1 MNDIPTIVPD
11 PASRYFDN
19 YLNCQINASIPEKQ
33 RSWYDKR
40 LEKFIKARN
49 GRKIKDLSAAET
61 HQYFDMKG
69 RNNRLAG
76 WQFLQYIDAIR
87 ILY

>member
-1 MNDIPTIVPD
+1 MNDIPTTVPD

-33 RSWYDKR
+33 RRWYDKR

-49 GRKIKDLSAAET
+49 GRKIKVLSAAET
-61 HQYFDMKG
+61 I
-69 RNNRLAG
+69 NTST
-76 WQFLQYIDAIR
+76 
-87 ILY
+87 